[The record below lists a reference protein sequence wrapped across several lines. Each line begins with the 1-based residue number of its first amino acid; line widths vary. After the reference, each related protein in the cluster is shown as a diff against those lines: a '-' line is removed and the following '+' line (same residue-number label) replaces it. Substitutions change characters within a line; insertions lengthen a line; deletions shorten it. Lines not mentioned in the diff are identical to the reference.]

1 MSLENAAA
9 AFDRDMGNTKS
20 MSTADKGSGAPAPAE
35 PLFTSLGDL
44 EVDDDSPS
52 RGGGDDAPTAEELRN
67 APRREKK
74 APKRDPEEDE
84 DPYAGFTDEER
95 EAMGFPPREPGDGD
109 ERDGEEDE
117 EDGDENGDEDGDDDS
132 LMSREFD
139 IVVDGEETKVSVKEA
154 LQGYI
159 RQKTFDQRMNFAN
172 SAYQEVSDLAN
183 NVIGMRQD
191 VDAKLAEAEEILKS
205 LIPAE
210 PNWDELF
217 AKDSANARAL
227 QKQYEGLQGKLKEIS
242 DKRKANAEA
251 AQKDDLTNT
260 VNYRNREAKK
270 FAGIAKWDSAKS
282 RDKDLASMTRTA
294 LSSGFSPDEVKQ
306 VMDSRML
313 HILLK
318 ASKYDRMMAAKPKP
332 TSIRQQ
338 QRSATPGAGRTRTAP
353 KGNDRAMKNL
363 QRTGSVEA
371 AASVFEGI
379 LKRS

>member
-20 MSTADKGSGAPAPAE
+20 MSTADKGSGEPAPAE
-35 PLFTSLGDL
+35 PIFEVLGNL
-44 EVDDDSPS
+44 EVDDDSPA

-74 APKRDPEEDE
+74 APKRDPEDDE

-95 EAMGFPPREPGDGD
+95 EAMGFPPREPGDDD
-109 ERDGEEDE
+109 ERDGEDENDE
-117 EDGDENGDEDGDDDS
+117 EGDDEDDSDD
-132 LMSREFD
+132 LMAREFD
-139 IVVDGEETKVSVKEA
+139 ITVDGEETKVSLGEA

-172 SAYQEVSDLAN
+172 SAYQEVTELAG
-183 NVIGMRQD
+183 NVVQMRQD
-191 VDAKLAEAEEILKS
+191 VDAKLAEAEDILKS
-205 LIPAE
+205 LIPTE

-217 AKDSANARAL
+217 AKNPAEARAL

-242 DKRKANAEA
+242 DKRKANAA
-251 AQKDDLTNT
+251 SAQQDDLTNT

-270 FAGIAKWDSAKS
+270 FAGIAKWDSVKS
-282 RDKDLASMTRTA
+282 REKDLASMTRTA

-332 TSIRQQ
+332 TNIRQQ
-338 QRSATPGAGRTRTAP
+338 QRPANPGAGRTRTAP
-353 KGNDRAMKNL
+353 KGNDRAMKTL